1 MNSFHPTKL
10 KLFSRSNGALRVFIS
25 AIPAVLFPFSAHCA
39 LAESPMDAEYS
50 YQFQHQSTARGGGG
64 AADGLGDRSRGGR
77 GEDEEITRTEVS
89 PALAPEE
96 ITARDN
102 IRNVLRLVDGDTVT
116 VGKEIQVKLIGVRF
130 PEFEDGKRSQIYEQ
144 FAERSKKWIENFIR
158 DPEGALESYEGMNSR
173 VNYKDKN
180 GLGFVFYYLYF
191 PDSVLED
198 IRKHELRRYDKIIK
212 KTVEGRV
219 ETDKD
224 RSDAAKADLKHRS
237 APVQPPVVPMEKPES
252 VSQYVI
258 SEAKYYHEDGS
269 IKREEIFRDSILM
282 IKRTYNRQGE
292 LMEETFHDPK
302 AYLYS
307 DTKPSKSL

>member
-1 MNSFHPTKL
+1 MNLFHQSSPN
-10 KLFSRSNGALRVFIS
+10 LFGRCSGVLRVFIS
-25 AIPAVLFPFSAHCA
+25 VLPAFFSPFSVHYA
-39 LAESPMDAEYS
+39 LAESPTDAEYS
-50 YQFQHQSTARGGGG
+50 YQFQHQSTARSGGLPGIGGG
-64 AADGLGDRSRGGR
+64 ARGGIA
-77 GEDEEITRTEVS
+77 EDEEITRTEVS

-116 VGKEIQVKLIGVRF
+116 VGKEIQVKLIGVKF
-130 PEFEDGKRSQIYEQ
+130 PEFEDGKRNQIYEQ
-144 FAERSKKWIENFIR
+144 FAQRSKKWIEDFIR
-158 DPEGALESYEGMNSR
+158 DPESALESYEGMNSR

-224 RSDAAKADLKHRS
+224 RSDAAKADIKHRS
-237 APVQPPVVPMEKPES
+237 APAQPPVVPMERPES

-258 SEAKYYHEDGS
+258 SEAKYYHDDGS
-269 IKREEIFRDSILM
+269 LKREEIFRDSILM
-282 IKRTYNRQGE
+282 IKRTYDRQGK

-302 AYLYS
+302 AHLYS
-307 DTKPSKSL
+307 DTKPKAQS